1 MGRKIIITESQ
12 LERLKINIQEG
23 ELHSKMVAMIKQE
36 LDKNYIPIT
45 GVKRKGGEYIE
56 TPMIKIKVDGENI
69 TPKALYD
76 YLMYKYKMGEEF
88 MKQVIRDW
96 IFGNITDDHRL
107 SRNVALTENSD
118 TIE

>member
-23 ELHSKMVAMIKQE
+23 EVYTKMVARLKQE
-36 LDKNYIPIT
+36 LDQNYLPML

-76 YLMYKYKMGEEF
+76 YMMYKYKMGEEF

-96 IFGNITDDHRL
+96 IYGKITDDHRL
-107 SRNVALTENSD
+107 SKNVPLTEDSD
-118 TIE
+118 TME